1 MPLLI
6 ITVVNAEN
14 IKNVKLIGTQDPY
27 VEIRTDRQR
36 GYTQADNNGGTNP
49 GIQLFSCLTL

>member
-14 IKNVKLIGTQDPY
+14 IKNVKLLGIQDPF
-27 VEIRTDRQR
+27 VEIRTDCQR
-36 GYTQADNNGGTNP
+36 GYTQTDNNGGTNP
-49 GIQLFSCLTL
+49 GTLLFLCFIL